1 MEYTC
6 DRCHRTFKV
15 LDHMTH
21 FMPYAVTMDIDA
33 FGTWLGSWDGVRS
46 SMTTLSDELRRRNN
60 TVQVLIQRF
69 QHNYF
74 DNYVELL
81 QLELFQFRVK
91 IRTNV

>member
-6 DRCHRTFKV
+6 DRCHSSFKV
-15 LDHMTH
+15 LDHLNR

-33 FGTWLGSWDGVRS
+33 FGTWLGSWDSVRS
-46 SMTTLSDELRRRNN
+46 SMTSLSDELQRRSN
-60 TVQVLIQRF
+60 TAQALIQRF
-69 QHNYF
+69 QHYYF

-91 IRTNV
+91 ILKNV